1 MLNFILG
8 LAFIIQPFAVS
19 RIKDPSPELI
29 KNPEDHWLLKN
40 EKNQFEGLCFQNC
53 KITFSEDEILTNDKD
68 GINKNQIKNIS
79 LMTKL
84 NRIHPSVETTYY
96 IFFLK
101 DETSYMQRITFFD
114 FRSQREFSSKLFPFL
129 GPHFRWQR
137 LNRP

>member
-8 LAFIIQPFAVS
+8 LAFIIEPFAVS

-40 EKNQFEGLCFQNC
+40 EKNQFEGLCFQHC
-53 KITFSEDEILTNDKD
+53 KITFSEDEILINDKD
-68 GINKNQIKNIS
+68 GINKNQIKSIS
-79 LMTKL
+79 VIHKL
-84 NRIHPSVETTYY
+84 ERIPPSGTTYY
-96 IFFLK
+96 IVFLK
-101 DETSYMQRITFFD
+101 DDTIYMQRIKFYD
-114 FRSQREFSSKLFPFL
+114 FRSKTEFSSKLFPFL